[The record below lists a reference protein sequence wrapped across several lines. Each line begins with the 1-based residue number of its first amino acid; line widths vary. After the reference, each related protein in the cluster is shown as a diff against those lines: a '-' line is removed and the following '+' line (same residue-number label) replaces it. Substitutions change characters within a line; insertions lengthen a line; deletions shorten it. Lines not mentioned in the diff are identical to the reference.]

1 MRFNGQMRDRKV
13 GEMRK
18 GVLTDLVNGG
28 MVRLK
33 GGNGMNPKFFNLP
46 PERQDLIRSSAMLE
60 FGEASFKKTSA
71 DSIAKRANISK
82 GLLFH
87 YFKDK
92 RELYLYLYHYAL
104 DVCIRQYMEK
114 TYDFGETDF
123 FKALEMGHKVKMDM
137 VRRYPGLFRFVM
149 RTYYERDS
157 ILSPKLRKGL
167 DGLLESTTNDFLARM
182 DLYKFKDGVDPRQVV
197 RLLTLASEGMLAETN
212 ACTAEE
218 IDRLFGEY
226 KKYADMLRQFLYKEE
241 YL

>member
-1 MRFNGQMRDRKV
+1 
-13 GEMRK
+13 
-18 GVLTDLVNGG
+18 
-28 MVRLK
+28 
-33 GGNGMNPKFFNLP
+33 MNPKFFQLP

-60 FGEASFKKTSA
+60 FGDNTFKKTSA
-71 DSIAKRANISK
+71 DSIAKRAGVSK
-82 GLLFH
+82 SLLFH

-104 DVCIRQYMEK
+104 EICIKQYMAK

-123 FKALEMGHKVKMDM
+123 FLALEMGHKVKMDM

-167 DGLLESTTNDFLARM
+167 DSLMESTTRDFLSRM
-182 DLYKFKDGVDPRQVV
+182 DLYKFKDGVDPYQVV
-197 RLLTLASEGMLAETN
+197 RLLMLAAEGMMAETN
-212 ACTAEE
+212 ASTAEE
-218 IDRLFGEY
+218 INVLFKEY

>member
-1 MRFNGQMRDRKV
+1 
-13 GEMRK
+13 
-18 GVLTDLVNGG
+18 
-28 MVRLK
+28 
-33 GGNGMNPKFFNLP
+33 MNEKFFSLP
-46 PERQDLIRSSAMLE
+46 QDRQDLIRNSAMLE
-60 FGEASFKKTSA
+60 FGTGTFKKTSA
-71 DSIAKRANISK
+71 DSIAKRAGISK

-92 RELYLYLYHYAL
+92 RELYLYIYQYAM
-104 DVCIRQYMEK
+104 DVCIKQYMLK

-123 FKALEMGHKVKMDM
+123 FRALEMGHKIKMDM

-167 DGLLESTTNDFLARM
+167 DDLFVSTTTDFLSRM
-182 DLYKFKDGVDPRQVV
+182 DLHKFKDGVDPREVI
-197 RLLTLASEGMLAETN
+197 RLLMLASEGMLAETG

-218 IDRLFGEY
+218 INALFAEY
-226 KKYADMLRQFLYKEE
+226 KKYADMLRRYLYKEE

>member
-1 MRFNGQMRDRKV
+1 
-13 GEMRK
+13 
-18 GVLTDLVNGG
+18 
-28 MVRLK
+28 
-33 GGNGMNPKFFNLP
+33 MNPKFFDLP

-92 RELYLYLYHYAL
+92 RELYLYLFQYAL
-104 DVCIRQYMEK
+104 EVCVKKYMLK

-123 FKALEMGHKVKMDM
+123 FLALEMGQEIKMDM

-149 RTYYERDS
+149 RAYYERDS
-157 ILSPKLRKGL
+157 VLSPHLRKEL
-167 DGLLESTTNDFLARM
+167 NGLLEDTSKDFLARM
-182 DLYKFKDGVDPRQVV
+182 DLYKFKDGVDPYEVI
-197 RLLTLASEGMLAETN
+197 RLLTLAAEGMMARTG
-212 ACTAEE
+212 AYTAEE
-218 IDRLFGEY
+218 IEILFAEY
-226 KKYADMLRQFLYKEE
+226 KKYADMLRAHLYKEE